1 MTVLFSSHCEAL
13 SLVLSSSFPIF
24 KAWKEIIEVCVCERE
39 RERKRDR
46 DRETDR
52 GQMEVIHL
60 LTPPPTNI
68 HLASHWLPALASSTK
83 KKNKVT
89 FERPWENVS
98 TVKLGK
104 HLTILGYQD
113 ALPTQPLLST
123 PSCCQ
128 LPQG

>member
-1 MTVLFSSHCEAL
+1 MTFLFSSHCEAL

-24 KAWKEIIEVCVCERE
+24 KAWKEIIEVCVCVKERE

-60 LTPPPTNI
+60 LTPTPTNI

-83 KKNKVT
+83 K
-89 FERPWENVS
+89 RIRS
-98 TVKLGK
+98 
-104 HLTILGYQD
+104 
-113 ALPTQPLLST
+113 PLKD
-123 PSCCQ
+123 P
-128 LPQG
+128 GRM